1 MAKKKDVFGSRTIS
15 QIALVVKD
23 IDKSRKAFA
32 SIFGMDVPP
41 VHTTAPAAESHIR
54 YRGKPTQ
61 ARAKL
66 AFFKF
71 DNITLELIEPIGKP
85 STWREAL
92 DANGES
98 VHHIAFNIPDM
109 DATIAALKKKGL
121 PLVQRGDFTG
131 GCYAY
136 IDSAKKLGVTLELLA
151 RTK

>member
-1 MAKKKDVFGSRTIS
+1 MAKKNHVGSRTIS
-15 QIALVVKD
+15 QIAIVVKN

-32 SIFGMDVPP
+32 SVFGMDVPP
-41 VHTTAPAAESHIR
+41 VIVTAPAEQSHIR

-66 AFFKF
+66 AFFRF

-85 STWREAL
+85 STWKEAL

-109 DATIAALKKKGL
+109 DQTIASLKKKGL
-121 PLVQRGDFTG
+121 PLAQRGDYTG

-136 IDSAKKLGVTLELLA
+136 IDSAKKLGVVLELLA